1 MNERARDQK
10 PETAK
15 DAAMRLVRW
24 AIDQGLTPDEL
35 ITDRYGLYR
44 PDSNVVVGQ
53 VFGANPRQE
62 IRPDEI
68 GVIGFDPGHRG
79 VVFSVAALWDE
90 ALAEQRQQVRQER
103 LC

>member
-1 MNERARDQK
+1 MKERKRDQK

-15 DAAMRLVRW
+15 DAAMRLVQW
-24 AIDQGLTPDEL
+24 ALDQGLTPDEL
-35 ITDRYGLYR
+35 IAGHYGLYR
-44 PDSNVVVGQ
+44 PDYNVVVGQ
-53 VFGANPRQE
+53 VFGANPRRE
-62 IRPDEI
+62 IPPDEI

-90 ALAEQRQQVRQER
+90 ALAERRQQVRQER